1 MLQMRRHASVESG
14 SGGRTELLTINK
26 YSRFNNVLE
35 ERMVHPSVGHS
46 TAFSRFAQQCTLF
59 LSSSLILFLTFLFR
73 CPFLVKISGGDIR
86 TFKTVRLRDGEH
98 V

>member
-35 ERMVHPSVGHS
+35 ERMVHPS
-46 TAFSRFAQQCTLF
+46 
-59 LSSSLILFLTFLFR
+59 
-73 CPFLVKISGGDIR
+73 ISGGDIR